1 MVAVFRDYDQAGL
14 DAQYYLRGLIK
25 DFQVYF
31 DRYRSETDRAKRDF
45 AHRADVAY
53 GPTEAERVD
62 IYTTANQGAPV
73 HVFIHGGYWQALDK
87 ADFGFMARTIVPA
100 GAVLVVVNYA
110 LCPSVRMDEIVRQNR
125 AALAWVWRNARTF
138 GGDPARIFVS
148 GHSAGG
154 HLTAMMALTDWPSF
168 EPGLP
173 RDLLKGGFAI
183 SGLFDLAPIRL
194 CYLNEKLRMDEAEAR
209 RNTPLLHVRP
219 GAPPLLLSV
228 GGDETAEYHRQQTE
242 FRDAWR
248 KAGNA
253 VEEVA
258 APGLHHFSII
268 EELARPG
275 SAIAR
280 AALGQMGL

>member
-1 MVAVFRDYDQAGL
+1 MAAVFRDYDQTGL
-14 DAQYYLRGLIK
+14 DAQYFLRGLIP

-45 AHRADVAY
+45 AHQADIAY
-53 GPTEAERVD
+53 GPTPAERLD
-62 IYTTANQGAPV
+62 IYTTPTHGVPV

-100 GAVLVVVNYA
+100 GAALVVVNYA
-110 LCPSVRMDEIVRQNR
+110 LCPSVSMDEIVRQNR
-125 AALAWVWRNARTF
+125 AALAWIWRNAPKF

-173 RDLLKGGFAI
+173 RDLVKGGFAI
-183 SGLFDLAPIRL
+183 SGLFDLEPIRL

-209 RNTPLLHVRP
+209 RNTPLARVRP

-228 GGDETAEYHRQQTE
+228 GGAETAEYHRQQAA
-242 FRDAWR
+242 FRDAWIA
-248 KAGNA
+248 AGNR

-268 EELARPG
+268 EELARPE
-275 SAIAR
+275 SALTR
-280 AALGQMGL
+280 AALRQMGL